1 MLAAFTQGAPR
12 SYRCQHQNNIQYSRS
27 SVCVVVIGAVGVAVA
42 EPFNGRT
49 LSGLVKERHRRVV
62 CKFGPSDQGGTPQTT
77 DKQQIPGL
85 ETTVAWCASVKR
97 GDTGQRSHPGGDLQ
111 RIDPIV
117 QWSGLKGPSP
127 VRLGWRSSPSLSFSS
142 SNSDLTGLASS
153 RMTLFARGPTCTFN
167 SMCLVSS
174 APQSAGHH

>member
-1 MLAAFTQGAPR
+1 MLAASTQGAPR
-12 SYRCQHQNNIQYSRS
+12 SYRVSTRTTYSRS

-62 CKFGPSDQGGTPQTT
+62 SKFGPSDQGGIPQTT

-85 ETTVAWCASVKR
+85 AGLGTTVAWCAPVKR

-117 QWSGLKGPSP
+117 QWGGLKGPSP
-127 VRLGWRSSPSLSFSS
+127 VRLGCRSSPRLSFSS

-167 SMCLVSS
+167 SMR
-174 APQSAGHH
+174 PRF